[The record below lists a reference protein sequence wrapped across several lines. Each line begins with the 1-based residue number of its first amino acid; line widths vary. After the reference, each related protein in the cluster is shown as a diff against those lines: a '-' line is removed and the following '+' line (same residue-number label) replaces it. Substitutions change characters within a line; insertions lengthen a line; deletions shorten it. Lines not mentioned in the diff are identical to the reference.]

1 MSVEAIGW
9 AFSVKIKPSSLKF
22 LLVALANNAMA
33 ETGLAWPSI
42 DYLANA
48 TGMDRK
54 TVVSNLANLRDQGL
68 ITDTGKRVGATKQI
82 PVYRLNMPGIGP
94 VPSPSAEPS
103 KEAQKGNSTKGGT
116 VPVLAG
122 NSTEIPLEQY
132 QKRDT
137 EPSGTVTEPSKKKN
151 TRKRDPIPRP
161 DDVADEVWDA
171 FKELRK
177 AKRAPLTALAIA
189 ELRREADKAGWTL
202 DRALRQCCKRGWQGF
217 EASWL
222 RDDAS
227 QTARQHS
234 PPAGKYAETIAVM
247 TGRSRQSEPETID
260 VIARERPAAARLG

>member
-54 TVVSNLANLRDQGL
+54 TVVNNLANLRDQGL

-103 KEAQKGNSTKGGT
+103 KEAQKGNSTEGGT

-122 NSTEIPLEQY
+122 NSTEIPLEQS

-137 EPSGTVTEPSKKKN
+137 EPLRTVKEPSGDSSRAQAPKQARR
-151 TRKRDPIPRP
+151 TRLALDTIP
-161 DDVADEVWDA
+161 DEWVAYC
-171 FKELRK
+171 
-177 AKRAPLTALAIA
+177 
-189 ELRREADKAGWTL
+189 RE
-202 DRALRQCCKRGWQGF
+202 RHPQHSPQREF
-217 EASWL
+217 EAFADHHRAKGTTMLDWTAAWRTWL
-222 RDDAS
+222 RNADRFS
-227 QTARQHS
+227 QKPRAS
-234 PPAGKYAETIAVM
+234 PPAGKYADTIAAL
-247 TGRSRQSEPETID
+247 TGRNRQPEPETID
-260 VIARERPAAARLG
+260 VHARELAAPRLD